1 MKKKYFLLLGVC
13 FVLAL
18 TLGACQNK
26 KAASPVT
33 EEQADDE
40 TPDST
45 VYGVC
50 GEGTS
55 MHSLQLITDVGDT
68 LEYAVYD
75 DGDQPSDV
83 QGGLMAG
90 DHVAVIG
97 TVVDGERV
105 AQKVINVTTLL
116 GKWTSIDKN
125 FEIEEGGVV
134 KSNIKAETSPWTS
147 WKIFNGKLVLNKDTF
162 EVDHLGADSLYL
174 ENDKGIFSFKRQI

>member
-1 MKKKYFLLLGVC
+1 MEKP
-13 FVLAL
+13 
-18 TLGACQNK
+18 
-26 KAASPVT
+26 S
-33 EEQADDE
+33 EEEA
-40 TPDST
+40 PDST

-50 GEGTS
+50 GDGTS
-55 MHSLQLITDVGDT
+55 MHSLQLITDVGDM

-90 DHVAVIG
+90 DHVAVTG

-134 KSNIKAETSPWTS
+134 KSNVKAETSPWTS
-147 WKIFNGKLVLNKDTF
+147 WKILNGKLILNKDTF
-162 EVDHLGADSLYL
+162 EVENLGADSLYL
-174 ENDKGIFSFKRQI
+174 ENNKGIFSFKRQI